1 MTTHEGAYRYACEP
15 AATVVRAL
23 GGVRRAAQLI
33 GVSAE
38 TCSQWNRPAERRGTG
53 GFVPPRF
60 WPTILSAAKTER
72 AHEIT
77 EELLSAGKKEK
88 PDMGSMSRRKGALF
102 ELQVAKDLKALG
114 FDARKIPLSGAAAG
128 YPGDVEVLATPTGRW
143 VLQCKISANGG
154 GRHSVLR
161 LLHQVVIGKVRAAG
175 KNLVAMR
182 RAQFAQVLRGERIA
196 VANMPEIVVPGKTIL
211 EHLKGHDA
219 LVFRRSGST
228 DWMAIVTLEKFGK

>member
-1 MTTHEGAYRYACEP
+1 MTTHEGHYRFACEP

-38 TCSQWNRPAERRGTG
+38 TCSQWNRPADRRGTG

-60 WPTILSAAKTER
+60 WATILSVAKIER
-72 AHEIT
+72 ASEIT
-77 EELLSAGKKEK
+77 EGLLAGGKKER
-88 PDMGSMSRRKGALF
+88 PDVGSMSRRKGALF

-114 FDARKIPLSGAAAG
+114 FDTRKIPLSGAAVG
-128 YPGDVEVLATPTGRW
+128 YPGDVEVLDTPTGRW
-143 VLQCKISANGG
+143 VLQCKIAAGTG

-161 LLHQVVIGKVRAAG
+161 MLHQVVVGKVRAAG
-175 KNLVAMR
+175 KDLVAMR
-182 RAQFAQVLRGERIA
+182 MTQFAQVLRGEKIQ
-196 VANMPEIVVPGKTIL
+196 VVNMPAIAVPGKIIL
-211 EHLKGHDA
+211 DHLKGHDA

-228 DWMAIVTLEKFGK
+228 EWMAIVAAERFGK

>member
-1 MTTHEGAYRYACEP
+1 MVSHEGSYKFACEP

-23 GGVRRAAQLI
+23 GGVRRAARLI

-38 TCSQWNRPAERRGTG
+38 TCSQWNRPADRRGTG

-60 WPTILSAAKTER
+60 WATILSVAKTENVS
-72 AHEIT
+72 EIT
-77 EELLSAGKKEK
+77 EGLLAGGKREK
-88 PDMGSMSRRKGALF
+88 PDVGSMSRRKGALF

-128 YPGDVEVLATPTGRW
+128 YPGDVEVLDTPTGRW
-143 VLQCKISANGG
+143 VLQCKISATAG

-161 LLHQVVIGKVRAAG
+161 MLHEVVIGRVSAAG
-175 KNLVAMR
+175 KDLVAMR
-182 RAQFAQVLRGERIA
+182 LAQFAQVLRGEKIR
-196 VANMPEIVVPGKTIL
+196 VANMPAIAVPGKTIL
-211 EHLKGHDA
+211 DHLKGHDA

-228 DWMAIVTLEKFGK
+228 DWMAIMTAERFEK